1 MTNAPAGITSFK
13 TSMNSQIDLDKLTLS
28 AIYKNRK
35 SDRDIFHE
43 LMPTKVKE
51 VLLVATLYDSYSIV
65 REGQFSDKIFGEY
78 LQLNLYAAP
87 RFTSANTR
95 GEALRLLHERDYD
108 LVIVMAGVDKTMPIE
123 TARDIHALKP
133 NVPILLLANNNADLK
148 FFKSEV
154 QKADF
159 IDRTF
164 VWNGN
169 SNVFLAMIKYVED
182 RKNIAPDTKLGNVRV
197 ILLVEDSIQ
206 YYSRYLPTLYA
217 TIMSQTQNLVEDD
230 SSDELHIILKMRAR
244 PKVILV
250 STYEEAVEIIN
261 TYQEYLLCVISD
273 VKFEKNGFDDEEAGI
288 KLLQYATNV
297 MRFPIPLLLQS
308 HDIVNAEKASQ
319 IGADFIDK
327 NSESLSL
334 DILNFLYRRLGF
346 GNFVF
351 KDQNGN
357 PLMEARNLQEFEE
370 MFRIIPDSALEYHGS
385 RNSFST
391 WLMAR
396 GEINMAEQLI
406 PVQTVDFANTE
417 DLRQFCLDVFR
428 KVRLK
433 KLQGRIIKFEP
444 DLVDSNRFVV
454 RIGKGS
460 LGGKGRGM
468 AFISN
473 FIESIDF
480 RKIIQGINIRIPPT
494 AVVGVNEFDR
504 FLEFNNLYG
513 NIYSSNDYHHIRNQF
528 MEAQFDEPMND
539 MLLSYLKVMKKPL
552 AIRSSGLF
560 EDSLLQPFAGVYA
573 TYLIPNNHPDLQVR
587 FTQLVTAIKLVYAS
601 IFTESAQMYFEAIN
615 YKIEEEKMA
624 VIIQEVVG
632 DEYNGKFYPHI
643 SGVAHSYNYYPVA
656 YMEPDDGVSVT
667 AVGLGMYVAGGE
679 SAFRFCPKYPSINSV
694 SLKDQI
700 RESQRHFYAI
710 DMHRTTFDL
719 VEQGEEAAIRKFRI
733 KEAESDGTLE
743 MCVSTYNMEND
754 YLAPGMTFP
763 GPRVV
768 DFSNILK
775 YNALP
780 LADTLKVLLRLFRE
794 AMGSPVEM
802 EYAIDLKPGDNQL
815 PTFYILQIKPLI
827 RSEEQIEID
836 PDIHKNNHLLMYAE
850 KGMGNGIIKNLRDVV
865 YVEPHH
871 FSSILTQE
879 IAREVNE
886 YNRYFEETQT
896 EYILIG
902 PGRWGTNDHFTG
914 IPVCW
919 AGISKARVIVEIGLP
934 NFPLDGSLG
943 SHFFHNVTSM
953 NVGYFSIPH
962 NSPNSFI
969 HLDIL
974 EKQEVVRSAGYIRHV
989 RFADPLTVMMDGR
1002 SRQALIRMENGE
1014 S

>member
-1 MTNAPAGITSFK
+1 M
-13 TSMNSQIDLDKLTLS
+13 DLDKITLS
-28 AIYKNRK
+28 EVYRNRK

-43 LMPTKVKE
+43 LMPMKVRE

-95 GEALRLLHERDYD
+95 DDALKALKIRDYD
-108 LVIVMAGVDKTMPIE
+108 LVIVMAGQDRKLPLII
-123 TARDIHALKP
+123 AADIHQEKP
-133 NVPILLLANNNADLK
+133 KIPILLLANNNADLK
-148 FFKSEV
+148 YFKSEV
-154 QKADF
+154 QKVKF
-159 IDRTF
+159 VDRLF

-169 SNVFLAMIKYVED
+169 SNIFIAMIKCVED
-182 RKNIAPDTKLGNVRV
+182 RRNIAPDTKLGNVRIV
-197 ILLVEDSIQ
+197 LLVEDSIP
-206 YYSRYLPTLYA
+206 YYSRYLPVLYA
-217 TIMSQTQNLVEDD
+217 TIMGQTQNLVEDD
-230 SSDELHIILKMRAR
+230 SKDELHIILKMRAR

-250 STYEEAVEIIN
+250 SSYEEAIEIIN
-261 TYQEYLLCVISD
+261 IYRENLLCVISD
-273 VKFEKNGFDDEEAGI
+273 VKFEKNGVEDEEAGI
-288 KLLQYATNV
+288 ELLQYVNGI

-308 HDIVNAEKASQ
+308 HDIANAEKARQ

-334 DILNFLYRRLGF
+334 DILNFLFRRLGF

-351 KDQNGN
+351 KDQHGN

-370 MFRIIPDSALEYHGS
+370 MFKIIPDVALEYHGS

-396 GEINMAEQLI
+396 GEINMAEQLL
-406 PVQTVDFANTE
+406 PVQTVDFDTTE
-417 DLRQFCLDVFR
+417 ELRQFCLEVFR
-428 KVRLK
+428 KVRFK
-433 KLQGRIIKFEP
+433 KMQGRIINFEP
-444 DLVDSNRFVV
+444 DLVNSNRFVI

-480 RKIIQGINIRIPPT
+480 RKIIPGINIRIPPT
-494 AVVGVNEFDR
+494 SVMGVNEFDR
-504 FLEFNNLYG
+504 FLEFNNLYE
-513 NIYSSNDYHHIRNQF
+513 NIYSSNDYTQIRNQF
-528 MEAQFDEPMND
+528 LESLFDEAMNED
-539 MLLSYLKVMKKPL
+539 LMDYLKIMQKPL

-560 EDSLLQPFAGVYA
+560 EDSLMQPFAGVYA
-573 TYLIPNNHPDLQVR
+573 TYLIPNNHPDIEVR
-587 FTQLVTAIKLVYAS
+587 FDQLVTAIKLVYAS
-601 IFTESAQMYFEAIN
+601 IFTDSAQRYFEAIN

-624 VIIQEVVG
+624 VILQEVVG
-632 DEYNGKFYPHI
+632 NEFNGKFYPHI

-679 SAFRFCPKYPSINSV
+679 SAFRFCPKYPSINAT
-694 SLKDQI
+694 SLKDQL
-700 RESQRHFYAI
+700 REAQRHFYAI
-710 DMHRTTFDL
+710 DMKRNTFDL
-719 VEQGEEAAIRKFRI
+719 VGLGEEAAVHRYRV
-733 KEAESDGTLE
+733 KEAEADGTLDL
-743 MCVSTYNMEND
+743 CVSTYIMESD
-754 YLAPGMTFP
+754 YLAPGMSFP
-763 GPRVV
+763 GPRIV

-775 YNALP
+775 YNAIP

-802 EYAIDLKPGDNQL
+802 EYAIDLKPGDNGL

-827 RSEEQIEID
+827 RSEEQVEID
-836 PDIHKNNHLLMYAE
+836 PLSHDKKNLLLYAE
-850 KGMGNGIIKNLRDVV
+850 KGMGNGIIRNIRDIV
-865 YVEPHH
+865 YVEPHR
-871 FSSILTQE
+871 FSSIITHE
-879 IAREVNE
+879 IAREVSEFNK
-886 YNRYFEETQT
+886 YFEETNT

-914 IPVCW
+914 IPVYW
-919 AGISKARVIVEIGLP
+919 AGISKARVIVEIGLHD
-934 NFPLDGSLG
+934 FPLDGSLG

-953 NVGYFSIPH
+953 NVGYFSVPH
-962 NSPNSFI
+962 NSSSSFLN
-969 HLDIL
+969 LDIL
-974 EKQEVVRSAGYIRHV
+974 EKKEVIRSAGYIRHI
-989 RFADPLTVMMDGR
+989 RFEEPLTVMMDGH
-1002 SRQALIRMENGE
+1002 SRQALIRFESNG

>member
-1 MTNAPAGITSFK
+1 
-13 TSMNSQIDLDKLTLS
+13 MNLDELTLS
-28 AIYKNRK
+28 AVYKNRK

-95 GEALRLLHERDYD
+95 EEALKLLDEREYD
-108 LVIVMAGVDKTMPIE
+108 LVIVMAGVDKKMPLVI
-123 TARDIHALKP
+123 ARDIHEKRP
-133 NVPILLLANNNADLK
+133 KVPILLLANNNADLK
-148 FFKSEV
+148 YFKSEV

-159 IDRTF
+159 IVRTF

-169 SNVFLAMIKYVED
+169 SNVFLAMIKYIED
-182 RKNIAPDTKLGNVRV
+182 QKNVAPDTKLGNVRV

-206 YYSRYLPTLYA
+206 YYSRYLPVLYA

-230 SSDELHIILKMRAR
+230 SNDELHIILKMRAR

-261 TYQEYLLCVISD
+261 TYRDYLLCVISD

-288 KLLQYATNV
+288 QLLQYVNNTLKY
-297 MRFPIPLLLQS
+297 PIPRLLQS
-308 HDIVNAEKASQ
+308 HDIVNAEKARQ

-327 NSESLSL
+327 NSEALSL

-351 KDQNGN
+351 KDKAGN
-357 PLMEARNLQEFEE
+357 PIMEARNLQEFEE
-370 MFRIIPDSALEYHGS
+370 MFRIIPDEALEYHGS

-396 GEINMAEQLI
+396 GEINMAELLI
-406 PVQTVDFANTE
+406 PVQTRDFETTE
-417 DLRQFCLDVFR
+417 DLRQFCLDVFQR
-428 KVRLK
+428 VRMN

-444 DLVDSNRFVV
+444 HFVNYNRFVI

-480 RKIIQGINIRIPPT
+480 RKIIPGINIRIPPT
-494 AVVGVNEFDR
+494 TIISVNEFDR
-504 FLEFNNLYG
+504 FLEHNNLYER
-513 NIYSSNDYHHIRNQF
+513 IYSSKDYNQIRDHF
-528 MEAQFDEPMND
+528 LESVFDEQMNEQ
-539 MLLSYLKVMKKPL
+539 LLDYLRIMNKPL

-573 TYLIPNNHPDLQVR
+573 TYLIPNNHPDLDVR
-587 FTQLVTAIKLVYAS
+587 FNQLVTAIKLVYAS
-601 IFTESAQMYFEAIN
+601 IFTESAQHYFEAIN

-632 DEYNGKFYPHI
+632 HEYNGKFYPNI

-656 YMEPDDGVSVT
+656 YMEPGDGVSVT

-679 SAFRFCPKYPSINSV
+679 SAFRFCPKYPSINAI
-694 SLKDQI
+694 SLRDQI

-710 DMHRTTFDL
+710 DMQRPTFDL
-719 VEQGEEAAIRKFRI
+719 VEQGEDAAIRRFRI
-733 KEAESDGTLE
+733 KEAEADGTLE
-743 MCVSTYNMEND
+743 LCVSTYIMEND
-754 YLAPGMTFP
+754 TLIPGMTFP

-775 YNALP
+775 YNAIP

-802 EYAIDLKPGDNQL
+802 EYAIDLKPGENKL

-827 RSEEQIEID
+827 RSEEQVDID
-836 PDIHKNNHLLMYAE
+836 PLSHDRKNILLYAE
-850 KGMGNGIIKNLRDVV
+850 KGMGNGIIRNIRDVV
-865 YVEPHH
+865 YVEPHK
-871 FSSILTQE
+871 FTTVITQE
-879 IAREVNE
+879 IARQVSE
-886 YNRYFEETQT
+886 YNHYFEENQN

-914 IPVCW
+914 IPVYW
-919 AGISKARVIVEIGLP
+919 AGISKARVIVEIGLHD
-934 NFPLDGSLG
+934 FPLDGSLG

-962 NSPNSFI
+962 QSPSSFVN
-969 HLDIL
+969 LEIL
-974 EKQEVVRSAGYIRHV
+974 KKQEVIRSTGYIHHV
-989 RFADPLTVMMDGR
+989 RFDAPLTVMMDGR
-1002 SRQALIRMENGE
+1002 TRQAIIVYENGND
-1014 S
+1014 SSDRAADGNIPASGRL